1 MLKNNVKKGHKVPEN
16 FDLNE
21 LNEHLTV
28 EIPLSARVYP
38 RGALMSTCDSNSY
51 CCHVC

>member
-21 LNEHLTV
+21 LNENLIV
-28 EIPLSARVYP
+28 EIPLRSCVF
-38 RGALMSTCDSNSY
+38 LMST
-51 CCHVC
+51 